1 MATSTGQRSY
11 EYCKFEVV
19 SLNSYIYSYFDGW
32 PGGMSCVGYEDT
44 KKRHGRLLKR
54 STICLQSHT
63 LHNIYNMYCFVTIH
77 ITFAYT
83 YFSGFL
89 CVSAELEGLRL

>member
-44 KKRHGRLLKR
+44 NKRHGRLLKR
-54 STICLQSHT
+54 STICLQSHK
-63 LHNIYNMYCFVTIH
+63 LHNIYNMYCFVTV
-77 ITFAYT
+77 T
-83 YFSGFL
+83 YYICLHVLFRVFL
-89 CVSAELEGLRL
+89 SFFWT